1 MKQTKRRRMSLG
13 SHAHERSPAPRSLQV
28 ERPDHN
34 ARVGIIAVPQLPSTD
49 PRHGKTDPTG
59 HPGVYCVTFVLS
71 VPGKN
76 VFREHVALGE
86 TSSEGDS
93 LLLLPPNL
101 VDPIEVRFQAGGM
114 DTGSVVLSSNAHRRL
129 ATAVVRVNANS
140 IQAAESIAYDMTAS
154 ALSYLSYLNNV
165 ALDITG
171 YEVLEES
178 TGTLKALFGMVGKV
192 KLFSVHGES
201 SALVLNNNYRR
212 LFAAYREGMNATN
225 VFYQALSFSK
235 VIEGCRRMRDTKNAQ
250 ARASGTQ
257 PFTPPL
263 EMPASLEDLPS
274 QDVLVREFFQPF
286 LGRKLTAVVEHFR
299 PLIRNAVAHLDPA
312 QDVLDIDRYEDVTTC
327 ERAVPVLRYMAHQFI
342 TAELEHP

>member
-1 MKQTKRRRMSLG
+1 MGRQ
-13 SHAHERSPAPRSLQV
+13 
-28 ERPDHN
+28 N
-34 ARVGIIAVPQLPSTD
+34 
-49 PRHGKTDPTG
+49 PTG

-86 TSSEGDS
+86 TSSEEDS

-101 VDPIEVRFQAGGM
+101 ADPIEVRFQAGGM
-114 DTGSVVLSSNAHRRL
+114 DTGSVILSSNAHRRL

-140 IQAAESIAYDMTAS
+140 IQEAESIAYDMTAS

-165 ALDITG
+165 ALNITG

-178 TGTLKALFGMVGKV
+178 TVTLKALFGMIGKV
-192 KLFSVHGES
+192 KPFSAYGES
-201 SALVLNNNYRR
+201 SALVLDNNYRR

-235 VIEGCRRMRDTKNAQ
+235 VIEGCRRMRDMKNTQ

-257 PFTPPL
+257 PFARHSKCPR
-263 EMPASLEDLPS
+263 
-274 QDVLVREFFQPF
+274 V
-286 LGRKLTAVVEHFR
+286 
-299 PLIRNAVAHLDPA
+299 
-312 QDVLDIDRYEDVTTC
+312 
-327 ERAVPVLRYMAHQFI
+327 
-342 TAELEHP
+342 